1 MSTVFR
7 EILSRVH
14 WNFHI
19 KMGSWSLASKSSL
32 LLLYIMIVTV
42 KIVTRRVTEE
52 NN

>member
-1 MSTVFR
+1 
-7 EILSRVH
+7 
-14 WNFHI
+14 
-19 KMGSWSLASKSSL
+19 MGSWSLASKSSL